1 MSASSWFRHVYF
13 NLDASIKSHDKDLYH
28 FIYSLIE
35 AEGFRVVEDASESGP
50 SFFSVKVVFMSED
63 ERSLKTE
70 SDIILKFSEKNMN
83 LFSAKDH
90 SEGISFYDEKDFN
103 EALSLTKYLVK
114 QRIDVCNREI
124 FNKGLQNLK
133 KRTTPKKLNEIQL
146 TRNQVKIIDEFETQI
161 YKQLDF
167 NGINNVLD
175 HFRKILGRHYK
186 VVDPSDIYI
195 NPKNDFF
202 TFGDE
207 KSLKILLMEGED
219 NSNFDLS
226 VYNIISESSKRFK
239 IKESGRAILLE
250 LEEIFSKLN
259 IPIAIFNKEEQIVLH
274 NAHFVNLNISAKKAF
289 SLKVNDQVT
298 IEKEVYKVQ
307 KVFLTD
313 GQLVHINFIPVRQ
326 VLGKTNNPSSEELG
340 IVSSSIA
347 HELNNPL
354 GGILAA
360 INVLELDEV
369 GNETQQKYEQMKES
383 VVRCKKLVETFLGFS
398 RMKPEE
404 KISQVRLTECFEQAL
419 DLVRFRLIESNITF
433 KNEYLIEED
442 YNGQANPYVI
452 SMLFYLFL
460 GEILT
465 NFSHQKLITQK
476 GVSPKISVKF
486 FEKSSAFGIE
496 ILEDV
501 KVSETFVQSKL
512 IQHLLNSQQLNLSAK
527 LNKFM
532 FY

>member
-1 MSASSWFRHVYF
+1 MSTSSWFKLVCFY
-13 NLDASIKSHDKDLYH
+13 LDTSIKSHDKDLYN

-35 AEGFRVVEDASESGP
+35 SEGFQVAEDASENNV
-50 SFFSVKVVFMSED
+50 SFFSVKVVSMSKD
-63 ERSLKTE
+63 ERSHGIE
-70 SDIILKFSEKNMN
+70 SDIILQFSEKNMS
-83 LFSAKDH
+83 LFSVKDH
-90 SEGISFYDEKDFN
+90 SEGIIFYDEKDFN
-103 EALSLTKYLVK
+103 EALSLTKYLVM
-114 QRIDVCNREI
+114 QRVDVCNKDI
-124 FNKGLQNLK
+124 LNKGLQNLK
-133 KRTTPKKLNEIQL
+133 KRSSPKRLNDIKI
-146 TRNQVKIIDEFETQI
+146 TKNQMKVLDEFETQI

-175 HFRKILGRHYK
+175 HFRTTLGRHYK
-186 VVDPSDIYI
+186 VVDPSYIYE

-202 TFGDE
+202 TFGDQ
-207 KSLKILLMEGED
+207 KKMKILSLEGQD
-219 NSNFDLS
+219 CSDFDLS

-239 IKESGRAILLE
+239 IKENGRAILLE

-298 IEKEVYKVQ
+298 IGKEVYKVQ

-326 VLGKTNNPSSEELG
+326 VLGKTNTPSSEELG

-404 KISQVRLTECFEQAL
+404 KISQIRLTECYEQAM

-433 KNEYLIEED
+433 KSEYLIEED

-486 FEKSSAFGIE
+486 FEKPSAFGIE
-496 ILEDV
+496 VLEDV